1 MDVLGL
7 GPVIVRTGRLSVFI
21 PTSPTRLIYSHVAI
35 SRVSRNTAAV
45 SLLLS
50 IWLYLRQQIRN
61 PAQDKAADIPDF
73 MCSYS
78 YYASLTQTAD
88 QHPM

>member
-35 SRVSRNTAAV
+35 SRVPRSTAAV

-50 IWLYLRQQIRN
+50 ILLYLIRQQIQN
-61 PAQDKAADIPDF
+61 PAQDKAAEVPDF
-73 MCSYS
+73 LCS
-78 YYASLTQTAD
+78 YYASLTQRAD